1 MIVCTN
7 ILIQSLEL
15 ELEGWGWGGWGWV
28 RRRSVQMVFDR
39 DFGSS

>member
-15 ELEGWGWGGWGWV
+15 ELEGWGWGGWG
-28 RRRSVQMVFDR
+28 
-39 DFGSS
+39 